1 MEVTDTV
8 CLEVSS
14 SHIAKMLNLISESFG
29 PIIKTEDSDDL
40 LVVNFEHSTAT
51 LIFVDNTLVS
61 VQIKADERYSYRLSE
76 LLLKW
81 T

>member
-1 MEVTDTV
+1 MEVIDTV
-8 CLEVSS
+8 CLEISS
-14 SHIAKMLNLISESFG
+14 SHIARLLYLISESFG

-61 VQIKADERYSYRLSE
+61 VTIKTDARYSYRLSE